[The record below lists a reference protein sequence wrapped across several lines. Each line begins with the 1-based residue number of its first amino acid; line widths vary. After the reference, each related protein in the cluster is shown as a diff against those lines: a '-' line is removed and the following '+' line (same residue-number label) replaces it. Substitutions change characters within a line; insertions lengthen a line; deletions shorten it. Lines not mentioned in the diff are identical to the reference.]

1 MEWYGGLMV
10 KDPYG
15 TWHACCTLEVVA
27 IKRVLEFCRC
37 FYVLVAGLKA
47 SNRYIVSEKKK
58 NIEDKNKGKKKC
70 SQRASSLLLQDE
82 STCSKAYKLCHSCI
96 NAWEPLI
103 F

>member
-58 NIEDKNKGKKKC
+58 NIEEEMLTAGF
-70 SQRASSLLLQDE
+70 QPLASG
-82 STCSKAYKLCHSCI
+82 
-96 NAWEPLI
+96 
-103 F
+103 